1 MGFNSFLLTE
11 HKIYVDSCLLVSKNK
26 KLTDGTSHHMC
37 HTAPILF
44 LSWST
49 FFYCQG
55 VYSVCTVCTCRH
67 LSLLEKNAG

>member
-44 LSWST
+44 FLGAL
-49 FFYCQG
+49 FFTARG
-55 VYSVCTVCTCRH
+55 CTQCAQFARVVICHC
-67 LSLLEKNAG
+67 